1 MKHVLITGGAGFI
14 GSNLANAL
22 IEKGCAV
29 TVYDNLSTGFE
40 ENVSHLKS
48 NAGFKLVIGD
58 VMEREK
64 LSAAMKGADTVFHLQ
79 ANADVRGGTEKRR
92 IDLEQN
98 TIGTWNVLESCREN
112 QIGKFFF
119 ASSAT
124 VYGEPKVFPTPED
137 SPLIQTSLYGAS
149 KLAGEAM
156 AQAYAEYDEMD
167 VIIFRFVSWTGPSYS
182 HGVVRDFSAKLK
194 ATPDKLFILGD
205 GAQRKSYLDVRDGI
219 RALLHVAEHG
229 QGRVQIYNVGHDEFL
244 GVNDVARA
252 VVEEWG
258 LENVKFEYAG
268 GERGWKGDSP
278 FVLLDTSRL
287 KALGW
292 TAQIPIEQSIRDTV
306 KSIRDTNL
314 LGKQEISPLQNQ

>member
-14 GSNLANAL
+14 GSNLAAAL
-22 IEKGCAV
+22 LKLGIRV
-29 TVYDNLSTGFE
+29 TVYDNLSTGFR
-40 ENVSHLKS
+40 ENISHLEAS
-48 NAGFKLVIGD
+48 PGFKIVVGD
-58 VMEREK
+58 VLDRDL
-64 LSAAMKGADTVFHLQ
+64 LSAAMEGADTVFHLQ

-112 QIGKFFF
+112 RVRKFFF

-124 VYGEPKVFPTPED
+124 VYGEPSVFPTPED
-137 SPLIQTSLYGAS
+137 TPLIQTSLYGAS
-149 KLAGEAM
+149 KLCGEAM

-182 HGVVRDFSAKLK
+182 HGVVRDFAAKLK
-194 ATPDKLFILGD
+194 ADPAKLFILGD
-205 GAQRKSYLDVRDGI
+205 GRQRKSYLDVRDGI
-219 RALLHVAEHG
+219 DALLHVAKHG
-229 QGRVQIYNVGHDEFL
+229 EGRVQTYNVGHDDYL
-244 GVNDVARA
+244 GVNDVAKA
-252 VVEEWG
+252 VVEELG
-258 LENVKFEYAG
+258 LRNVEFEYAG

-292 TAQIPIEQSIRDTV
+292 KARIPIEQSIRDTV
-306 KSIRDTNL
+306 RSIVETRL
-314 LGKQEISPLQNQ
+314 LERQGL

>member
-1 MKHVLITGGAGFI
+1 MKNVLITGGAGFI
-14 GSNLANAL
+14 GSNLATAL
-22 IEKGCAV
+22 IGKGCGV
-29 TVYDNLSTGFE
+29 TVYDNLSTGFA
-40 ENVSHLKS
+40 ENLAHLEGKP
-48 NAGFKLVIGD
+48 GFTLVVGD
-58 VMEREK
+58 VLEKEK
-64 LSAAMKGADTVFHLQ
+64 LSAAMQGADTVFHLQ

-112 QIGKFFF
+112 GVSKFFF

-124 VYGEPKVFPTPED
+124 VYGEPSVFPTPED
-137 SPLIQTSLYGAS
+137 TPLIQTSLYGAS

-182 HGVVRDFSAKLK
+182 HGVVRDFCAKLK
-194 ATPDKLFILGD
+194 ADPKKLFILGD

-219 RALLHVAEHG
+219 SALLHVAEHG
-229 QGRVQIYNVGHDEFL
+229 KGRVQIYNVGHDDFL

-252 VVEEWG
+252 VIEELG
-258 LENVKFEYAG
+258 LEGVEYEYAG

-278 FVLLDTSRL
+278 FVLLDTTRL
-287 KALGW
+287 KSLGW
-292 TAQIPIEQSIRDTV
+292 TARIGIERSIRDTV
-306 KSIRDTNL
+306 KSIVETRL
-314 LGKQEISPLQNQ
+314 LERQG

>member
-22 IEKGCAV
+22 VLEKGCDV
-29 TVYDNLSTGFE
+29 TIYDNLSTGFR
-40 ENVSHLKS
+40 ENIAHLEGKP
-48 NAGFKLVIGD
+48 GFRFVTGD
-58 VMEREK
+58 VLDREK
-64 LSAAMKGADTVFHLQ
+64 LSEAMRGVDTVFHLQ

-112 QIGKFFF
+112 GVKKFFF

-124 VYGEPKVFPTPED
+124 VYGEPSVFPTPED
-137 SPLIQTSLYGAS
+137 TPLIQTSLYGAS

-194 ATPDKLFILGD
+194 ATPNKLFILGD

-219 RALLHVAEHG
+219 RALLHVAEYG
-229 QGRVQIYNVGHDEFL
+229 KGRVQIYNVGHDDFL

-258 LENVKFEYAG
+258 LENVTFEYAG

-292 TAQIPIEQSIRDTV
+292 IAEIPIEQSIRDTV
-306 KSIRDTNL
+306 KSIRETRL
-314 LGKQEISPLQNQ
+314 LERQA

>member
-14 GSNLANAL
+14 GSNLATAL
-22 IEKGCAV
+22 VLEQGCQV
-29 TVYDNLSTGFE
+29 TVYDNLSTGFRD
-40 ENVSHLKS
+40 NLAHLQGQP
-48 NAGFKLVIGD
+48 GFRLVVAD
-58 VMEREK
+58 VLEREQ
-64 LSAAMKGADTVFHLQ
+64 LSAAMAGVDTVFHLQ
-79 ANADVRGGTEKRR
+79 ANADVRGGTEQRR

-112 QIGKFFF
+112 QVRKFFF

-124 VYGEPKVFPTPED
+124 VYGEPTVFPTPED

-156 AQAYAEYDEMD
+156 AQAYAEYDEME

-194 ATPDKLFILGD
+194 ASPQKLLILGD
-205 GAQRKSYLDVRDGI
+205 GGQRKSYLDVRDGI
-219 RALLHVAEHG
+219 RALLHVAKHG
-229 QGRVQIYNVGHDEFL
+229 QGRVQIYNVGHDDFL

-258 LENVKFEYAG
+258 LENVEFEYAG
-268 GERGWKGDSP
+268 GTRGWKGDSP

-292 TAQIPIEQSIRDTV
+292 KAEIPIEQSIRDTV
-306 KSIRDTNL
+306 KSIRDSHL
-314 LGKQEISPLQNQ
+314 LERQA

>member
-22 IEKGCAV
+22 LLEKGCEV
-29 TVYDNLSTGFE
+29 TIYDNLSTGFR
-40 ENVSHLKS
+40 ENSTHLEGNYK
-48 NAGFKLVIGD
+48 FHFVEGD
-58 VMEREK
+58 VLDRDK
-64 LSAAMKGADTVFHLQ
+64 LTTAMKGVDTVFHLQ

-112 QIGKFFF
+112 RVSKFFF

-124 VYGEPKVFPTPED
+124 VYGEPTIFPTPED
-137 SPLIQTSLYGAS
+137 TPLIQTSLYGAS

-167 VIIFRFVSWTGPSYS
+167 VVIFRFVSWTGPSYS

-194 ATPDKLFILGD
+194 ADPTRLFILGD
-205 GAQRKSYLDVRDGI
+205 GAQKKSYLDVRDGI
-219 RALLHVAEHG
+219 RALIHVAEHG
-229 QGRVQIYNVGHDEFL
+229 KGRVQIYNVGHDDFL

-258 LENVKFEYAG
+258 LNDVKFEYAG

-292 TAQIPIEQSIRDTV
+292 KAQIGIEQSIRDTV
-306 KSIRDTNL
+306 KSIRETNL
-314 LGKQEISPLQNQ
+314 LERQS

>member
-14 GSNLANAL
+14 GSNLATAL
-22 IEKGCAV
+22 VVDRGCAV
-29 TVYDNLSTGFE
+29 TVFDNFSSGFR
-40 ENVSHLKS
+40 ENLEHLEGR
-48 NAGFKLVIGD
+48 AGFRIVEGD
-58 VMEREK
+58 VMDRET
-64 LSAAMKGADTVFHLQ
+64 LTAAMEAVDTVFHLQ

-112 QIGKFFF
+112 GVSKFFF

-124 VYGEPKVFPTPED
+124 VYGEPTVFPTPEEGT
-137 SPLIQTSLYGAS
+137 PLIQTSLYGAS

-156 AQAYAEYDEMD
+156 AQAYAEYDGME

-194 ATPDKLFILGD
+194 ADPTKLFILGD

-219 RALLHVAEHG
+219 GALLHVADHG
-229 QGRVQIYNVGHDEFL
+229 KGLVQIYNVGHDDFL

-258 LENVKFEYAG
+258 LENVEFEYAG

-292 TAQIPIEQSIRDTV
+292 SAQIPIEQSIRDTV
-306 KSIRDTNL
+306 KSIRETRL
-314 LGKQEISPLQNQ
+314 LERQS

>member
-22 IEKGCAV
+22 VLEKGCDV
-29 TVYDNLSTGFE
+29 TIYDNLSTGFR
-40 ENVSHLKS
+40 ENIAHLEGKP
-48 NAGFKLVIGD
+48 GFRFVTGD
-58 VMEREK
+58 VLDREK
-64 LSAAMKGADTVFHLQ
+64 LSEAMRGVDTVFHLQ

-112 QIGKFFF
+112 GVKKFFF

-124 VYGEPKVFPTPED
+124 VYGEPSVFPTPED
-137 SPLIQTSLYGAS
+137 TPLIQTSLYGAS

-194 ATPDKLFILGD
+194 ATPNKLFILGD

-219 RALLHVAEHG
+219 RALLHVAEYG
-229 QGRVQIYNVGHDEFL
+229 KGRVQIYNVGHDDFL

-258 LENVKFEYAG
+258 LENVTFEYAG

-292 TAQIPIEQSIRDTV
+292 KAEIPIEQSIRDTV
-306 KSIRDTNL
+306 KSIRETRL
-314 LGKQEISPLQNQ
+314 LERQA

>member
-22 IEKGCAV
+22 VLDQGCEV
-29 TVYDNLSTGFE
+29 TIYDNLSTGFR
-40 ENVSHLKS
+40 ENMAHLEGKP
-48 NAGFKLVIGD
+48 GFRLVVGD
-58 VMEREK
+58 VLEREK
-64 LSAAMKGADTVFHLQ
+64 LSEAMRGVDTVFHLQ

-112 QIGKFFF
+112 GVRKFFF

-124 VYGEPKVFPTPED
+124 VYGEPSVFPTPED
-137 SPLIQTSLYGAS
+137 TPLIQTSLYGAS

-182 HGVVRDFSAKLK
+182 HGVVRDFSAKLR

-229 QGRVQIYNVGHDEFL
+229 KGRIQIYNVGHDDFL

-292 TAQIPIEQSIRDTV
+292 KAEIPIEQSIRDTV
-306 KSIRDTNL
+306 KSIRETNL
-314 LGKQEISPLQNQ
+314 LERQG

>member
-14 GSNLANAL
+14 GSNLATAL
-22 IEKGCAV
+22 AAKGCAV
-29 TVYDNLSTGFE
+29 TVYDNLSTGFA
-40 ENVSHLKS
+40 ENLAHLEGKP
-48 NAGFKLVIGD
+48 GFKLVIGD
-58 VMEREK
+58 VLEREK
-64 LSAAMKGADTVFHLQ
+64 LSAAMQGADIVFHLQ

-112 QIGKFFF
+112 GVRKFFF

-124 VYGEPKVFPTPED
+124 VYGEPAVFPTPED

-194 ATPDKLFILGD
+194 ADPKKLFILGD

-219 RALLHVAEHG
+219 RALLHVAEYG
-229 QGRVQIYNVGHDEFL
+229 KGRVQIYNVGHDDFL

-252 VVEEWG
+252 VVDEWG
-258 LENVKFEYAG
+258 LVDVEFEYAG

-292 TAQIPIEQSIRDTV
+292 KAEIPIEQSIRDTV

-314 LGKQEISPLQNQ
+314 LERQG

>member
-1 MKHVLITGGAGFI
+1 MHQVLITGGAGFI
-14 GSNLANAL
+14 GSNLATAL
-22 IEKGCAV
+22 VMERGCAV
-29 TVYDNLSTGFE
+29 TVYDNFSSGFLENLRHLTGMP
-40 ENVSHLKS
+40 
-48 NAGFKLVIGD
+48 GFRIVEGD
-58 VMEREK
+58 VMDRDTI
-64 LSAAMKGADTVFHLQ
+64 SAAMNGADTVFHLQ

-112 QIGKFFF
+112 GVSKFFF

-124 VYGEPKVFPTPED
+124 VYGEPDVFPTPETT
-137 SPLIQTSLYGAS
+137 PLIQTSLYGAS

-156 AQAYAEYDEMD
+156 AQAYAEYDEME

-194 ATPDKLFILGD
+194 ADPTKLFILGD

-219 RALLHVAEHG
+219 RALLHVADHG
-229 QGRVQIYNVGHDEFL
+229 KGLVQIYNVGHDDFL
-244 GVNDVARA
+244 GVNDVAKA

-258 LENVKFEYAG
+258 LKNVEFEYAG

-287 KALGW
+287 KDLGW
-292 TAQIPIEQSIRDTV
+292 AAEIPIEQSIRDTV
-306 KSIRDTNL
+306 KSIRDTRL
-314 LGKQEISPLQNQ
+314 LERQA

>member
-14 GSNLANAL
+14 GSNLAHAL
-22 IEKGCAV
+22 VMERGCSV
-29 TVYDNLSTGFE
+29 TVYDNFSSGFR
-40 ENVSHLKS
+40 ENLQQLDGKP
-48 NAGFKLVIGD
+48 GFGIVEGD
-58 VMEREK
+58 VMDRNT
-64 LSAAMKGADTVFHLQ
+64 LSTAMKDVDTVFHLQ
-79 ANADVRGGTEKRR
+79 ANADVRGGTDKRR

-112 QIGKFFF
+112 GVSRFFF

-124 VYGEPKVFPTPED
+124 VYGEPTIFPTPED
-137 SPLIQTSLYGAS
+137 TPLIQTSLYGAS

-156 AQAYAEYDEMD
+156 AQAYAEYDGMD

-194 ATPDKLFILGD
+194 TDPKRLFILGD

-219 RALLHVAEHG
+219 RALLHVADHG
-229 QGRVQIYNVGHDEFL
+229 RGLLQIYNVGHDDYL

-258 LENVKFEYAG
+258 LKGVEFEYAG

-292 TAQIPIEQSIRDTV
+292 KAEIPIEQSIRDTV
-306 KSIRDTNL
+306 RSIRETNL
-314 LGKQEISPLQNQ
+314 LERQEH